1 MLSHRSS
8 PPHPKRHQRCARSTL
23 RASPHHW
30 LRALAIAIH
39 GGAFETHATVVC
51 AVSGLCAKYC
61 AGSKGAPN
69 DVHGAT
75 RSASRAARAWQ
86 LRPRTAVSIW
96 TDTPPTTYRSGIAA
110 TGPPSP
116 PHGAANAQADTQ
128 RCHAMCVKFLSDFQ
142 MTMFAPMLPPGLAK
156 AKAIKSNM

>member
-61 AGSKGAPN
+61 AGRKGARN

-75 RSASRAARAWQ
+75 RSASRAARSRL
-86 LRPRTAVSIW
+86 LRPRTSVSIW

-142 MTMFAPMLPPGLAK
+142 MFALCRRHPLFNDM
-156 AKAIKSNM
+156 